1 MQYIVHLFRQADL
14 VLCNMFIT
22 SKRTYKWPW
31 FQTNTKTYSV
41 AGNVEI
47 GFAGYPTNIVDKA
60 TYATEISSVSN
71 DSALV
76 IARFSFASCG
86 NTENG
91 IAIGGYTMTA
101 SYYNTAEKTAYNT
114 DITSLNP
121 SADLP
126 VPRIDIMALGD
137 SIKMYSYGGSSIDNA
152 IDCNEAY
159 TTVYATN
166 VTSAKTSANLPND
179 RAWGATLNSVF
190 AGMYMGGF
198 SSANTGSFIK
208 SSTSYKMPFTTETTS
223 TVASLALIT
232 ATAQNRGLNAELNKN
247 GYIASDNGV
256 EDWMKVNY
264 QTDVVSSLASTQF
277 PVPTAENR
285 PFQYSGHSNRTTG
298 YTMGGYSVMDQRL
311 TAAYKMPFA
320 TETVSS
326 VPTMNKSVAA
336 SLVGGY
342 G

>member
-1 MQYIVHLFRQADL
+1 MQFIVLQFHQVDL

-22 SKRTYKWPW
+22 SKRLYKQVW
-31 FQTNTKTYSV
+31 FQTNTKTYS
-41 AGNVEI
+41 AGGNVEI
-47 GFAGYPTNIVDKA
+47 GFSGFPTNIVDKA
-60 TYATEISSVSN
+60 TYATEITSVSN

-76 IARFSFASCG
+76 TARFSFASCG

-91 IAIGGYTMTA
+91 IVIGGYTMTA
-101 SYYNTAEKTAYNT
+101 SLNNTAEKTAYST

-126 VPRIDIMALGD
+126 VQRIDIMALGNATN
-137 SIKMYSYGGSSIDNA
+137 MYSYGGSSTENA

-190 AGMYMGGF
+190 AGMYLGGF
-198 SSANTGSFIK
+198 ASSSLVK

-232 ATAQNRGLNAELNKN
+232 ATAQNRGLNADLNKN
-247 GYIASDNGV
+247 GYITSDNGV

-277 PVPTAENR
+277 PVATAENR